1 MKLGTPASFT
11 ITTAGDTP
19 TGYRI
24 FNKTKNA
31 YVAGAILALPAAG
44 DPNTVTVSFTPTL
57 ADGAGEYQVEAVYG
71 TGDSAET
78 LRSDP
83 AVLSLWELAY
93 SAGNDALT
101 TSIELAS
108 MVPNDAVDFTV
119 YSGYSQAVKLLVDG
133 YQYTADDGHEI
144 GWETANYVT
153 TQIGRVTWGST
164 DAMSNIAFMYNEPD
178 RHANI
183 STGASHKSEVSAG
196 GTHDFSIH
204 LYNANAI
211 AERHT
216 GTLGMNLSLLDG
228 GTETKKAESSAEV
241 KFLMQPAAIN
251 ATLPLTVQSYGYGAD
266 GSVAVPTNYGIQN
279 GSNFPIKVTG
289 LSAKAASGFRLM
301 SPSGFVSGTDR
312 TYLVNKNQMSHGQAT
327 LRLADQQITTA
338 SAGGSWMAGADFT
351 GWAIAGAASEGA
363 WVSYPI
369 AIESYIAKGEDSTT
383 GKQLAQ
389 VTYTV
394 GISPE
399 SVS

>member
-1 MKLGTPASFT
+1 M
-11 ITTAGDTP
+11 
-19 TGYRI
+19 
-24 FNKTKNA
+24 
-31 YVAGAILALPAAG
+31 
-44 DPNTVTVSFTPTL
+44 
-57 ADGAGEYQVEAVYG
+57 
-71 TGDSAET
+71 
-78 LRSDP
+78 
-83 AVLSLWELAY
+83 LSLWELAY

-101 TSIELAS
+101 TSVELAS
-108 MVPNDAVDFTV
+108 MVPNDAATFTV
-119 YSGYSQAVKLLVDG
+119 RSGYNKAMTLGVGS
-133 YQYTADDGHEI
+133 YQYTPDDGFTI
-144 GWETANYVT
+144 DWGTTNYVNP
-153 TQIGRVTWGST
+153 QIYRTTWGSE
-164 DAMSNIAFMYNEPD
+164 DAMKNIAFMRHDGTQYMSVSPGDTQMSVDVAANEAHPFK
-178 RHANI
+178 I
-183 STGASHKSEVSAG
+183 EV
-196 GTHDFSIH
+196 
-204 LYNANAI
+204 YNANAI

-289 LSAKAASGFRLM
+289 LSAEAASGFRLM
-301 SPSGFVSGTDR
+301 DPSSFVDGADR